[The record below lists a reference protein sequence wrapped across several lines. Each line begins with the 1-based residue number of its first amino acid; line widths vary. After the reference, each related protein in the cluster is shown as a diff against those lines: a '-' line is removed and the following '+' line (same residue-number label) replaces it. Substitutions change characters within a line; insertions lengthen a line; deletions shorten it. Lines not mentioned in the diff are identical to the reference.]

1 MLADEALET
10 LAKLRFLSGSDVTR
24 ALPMAQAVEVM
35 KKAFADLSSG
45 QVTVP
50 PRTHMAL
57 AEAGGDALFMPSYS
71 PSQERMGVKIVTL
84 FERNRDTHL
93 PFIQALVVVLDATNG
108 SPIGV
113 MDGATI
119 TAIRTGAASGAATDV
134 LARRDATVA
143 AIFGAGTQGRT
154 QLEAVCAVREI
165 SQARIFDPDRA
176 AAETFAREMSQSL
189 GLAVQAAADSTRAV
203 AGADVICT
211 ATTADRPV
219 FDDADLSDGVHISAV
234 GSHRPNVREIPP
246 ETVARARVV
255 VDQAAAALEEAGD
268 LIMPMRAGLIR
279 RDHVTTEL
287 GSVVAGMAPG
297 RQDDGQI
304 TLFKSVGVAV
314 QDLAATGKVLEN
326 AEQMG
331 LGTELEL

>member
-1 MLADEALET
+1 MSR
-10 LAKLRFLSGSDVTR
+10 AKLRFLSGQDVRR
-24 ALPMAQAVEVM
+24 ALPMAQAVETM
-35 KKAFADLSSG
+35 KQAFADLSAG
-45 QVTVP
+45 LVTVP

-57 AEAGGDALFMPSYS
+57 AEAGGDVLFMPAYN
-71 PSQERMGVKIVTL
+71 PSQARMGVKIVTL

-93 PFIQALVVVLDATNG
+93 PFIQALLVVLDATNG

-134 LARRDATVA
+134 LARRDAKIA
-143 AIFGAGTQGRT
+143 AIFGAGAQGRT
-154 QLEAVCAVREI
+154 QLEAVCAVRDI
-165 SQARIFDPDRA
+165 SQARIFDLDPA

-189 GLAVQAAADSTRAV
+189 GIAVQAAADSTQAV

-211 ATTADRPV
+211 ATTSDTPV
-219 FDDADLSDGVHISAV
+219 FDDADISLGVHINAV
-234 GSHRPNVREIPP
+234 GSYKPDVREIPGQ
-246 ETVARARVV
+246 TVVRARVV
-255 VDQAAAALEEAGD
+255 VDQDEVALEEAGD

-287 GSVVAGMAPG
+287 GSVIAGMAPG
-297 RQDDGQI
+297 RQDDSQI

-314 QDLAATGKVLEN
+314 QDLAAAGKVLEN